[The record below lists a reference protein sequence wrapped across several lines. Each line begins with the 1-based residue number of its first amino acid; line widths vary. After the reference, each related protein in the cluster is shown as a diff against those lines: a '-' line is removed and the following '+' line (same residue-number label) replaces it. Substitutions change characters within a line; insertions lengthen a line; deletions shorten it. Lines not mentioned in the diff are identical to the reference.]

1 MLSSG
6 AIVPH
11 PTSNVFVVD
20 DDESMRAAIESL
32 LRSVGLHVRTFAT
45 PADFQGRKPTDG
57 PACLVLD
64 VRLPGT
70 SGLELQRA
78 LLQIEPGL
86 PVVFITAHA
95 DIATSVRAMK
105 AGAIEFL
112 PKPFRDEELLE
123 AVRAGLEI
131 SSLSLHTRSRLS
143 ELRRRQDSLT
153 PRERQVLELVVSG
166 LLNKQI
172 AFELGISEVTVK
184 IHRAQVMQKMQARS
198 IADLVRMADCVTP
211 PNGRPTVNTKV

>member
-1 MLSSG
+1 VPYSSS
-6 AIVPH
+6 
-11 PTSNVFVVD
+11 TVFVVD

-32 LRSVGLHVRTFAT
+32 LRSEGLSVRTYASPAEFA
-45 PADFQGRKPTDG
+45 GREPIEG

-70 SGLELQRA
+70 SGLELQRQLA
-78 LLQIEPGL
+78 ELEPGL
-86 PVVFITAHA
+86 PVVFITAHG

-112 PKPFRDEELLE
+112 PKPFRNEELLD

-131 SSLSLHTRSRLS
+131 SSLSLHTQSHLS
-143 ELRRRQDSLT
+143 ELRRRLVSLT
-153 PRERQVLELVVSG
+153 PRERQVLDLVVSG

-172 AFELGISEVTVK
+172 AFQLGISEVTVK

-198 IADLVRMADCVTP
+198 IADLVRMADRMTP
-211 PNGRPTVNTKV
+211 PNGLPAVINTKV

>member
-1 MLSSG
+1 
-6 AIVPH
+6 VPH
-11 PTSNVFVVD
+11 PSSTVFVVD

-32 LRSVGLHVRTFAT
+32 LRSVGLSVRTYASPAEFA
-45 PADFQGRKPTDG
+45 GREPTEG

-70 SGLELQRA
+70 SGLELQRQLA
-78 LLQIEPGL
+78 ELEPGL
-86 PVVFITAHA
+86 PVVFITAHG

-112 PKPFRDEELLE
+112 PKPFRNEELLD

-131 SSLSLHTRSRLS
+131 SSLSLHTQSHLS
-143 ELRRRQDSLT
+143 ELRRRLTSLT
-153 PRERQVLELVVSG
+153 PRERQVLDLVVSG

-172 AFELGISEVTVK
+172 AFQLGISEVTVK

-198 IADLVRMADCVTP
+198 IADLVRMADRMTP
-211 PNGRPTVNTKV
+211 PNGVPAVINTKV